1 MVIELRCE
9 KRRITVNPKD
19 IEFID
24 AGGQGPIYKWSNMT
38 LKFHEDD
45 SILRKM
51 VELRKRL
58 KAYQN
63 LSNAR
68 PMPKGLAERTFMVC
82 TGTAEG
88 SDIGTPMRKHL
99 FVLGFNWLE
108 GSKFDYSLKVEQ
120 SVRVD
125 MASVL
130 VNQLLYLEK
139 LGVVHADINPSNY
152 LVDKDNVPHMI
163 DIEGAGLLHGQTG
176 NWLYRPAVLG
186 KKVPGFI
193 SPPEAQ
199 TQPPTVDQYTDRWFG
214 LILVT
219 CMLAGASPFFFLTRA
234 DKPSLTEFRD
244 CAIKGFQ
251 KTSLVVWPP
260 EGIENHQ
267 HLQEPIRNSNTME
280 KLRKLWGKFAKG
292 RLVPLLFN
300 TFVRGMNNPKKRS
313 SFNMMKTRL
322 GLR

>member
-1 MVIELRCE
+1 MVIELRCD
-9 KRRITVNPKD
+9 KKKIIVNAGD
-19 IEFID
+19 IEFVD
-24 AGGQGPIYKWSNMT
+24 AGGQGPIYKWNDMT

-51 VELRKRL
+51 VELKRRL
-58 KAYQN
+58 KTYQN
-63 LSNAR
+63 LPNAR
-68 PMPKGLAERTFMVC
+68 PVPKGLAHRTFMIC

-99 FVLGFNWLE
+99 YVLGFNWLDGE
-108 GSKFDYSLKVEQ
+108 RFDYRPKMKQ
-120 SVRVD
+120 TARVD
-125 MASVL
+125 MASIL

-152 LVDKDNVPHMI
+152 LVDKDNIPHMI

-199 TQPPTVDQYTDRWFG
+199 TEPPTVDQYTDRWFG

-219 CMLAGASPFFFLTRA
+219 CMLSGTSPFFFLTRA
-234 DKPSLTEFRD
+234 DKPSLDEFRE
-244 CAIKGFQ
+244 CATKGFQ
-251 KTSLVVWPP
+251 KTSQVVWPP
-260 EGIENHQ
+260 AGIESHQ
-267 HLQEPIRNSNTME
+267 HLQEPLRNSATTQ
-280 KLRKLWGKFAKG
+280 KLRNLWGKFAKG
-292 RLVPLLFN
+292 RLAPLLFN
-300 TFVRGMNNPKKRS
+300 TFVRGIDDSKKRS